1 MTDQSSPDLTAQLT
15 AQLAALQQQMA
26 ALQQAPT
33 TATPAASP
41 WASAPTA
48 APQINGVAVPVK
60 MQTPAGSI
68 RLYFSLPAECA
79 ATPEALMAA
88 LEAMAAAGLPL
99 DTWSPRDSGGGSS
112 WGGSRRDSYGN
123 NSNRGGWK
131 R

>member
-1 MTDQSSPDLTAQLT
+1 MTDQPNPDPSAQLA

-26 ALQQAPT
+26 ALQQSPAA
-33 TATPAASP
+33 ATPAASP

-88 LEAMAAAGLPL
+88 LESMAAAGLPL
-99 DTWSPRDSGGGSS
+99 DTWSSRESGSG
-112 WGGSRRDSYGN
+112 WGGSRRDSYA
-123 NSNRGGWK
+123 SNRGGWK